1 MREHKTFAEF
11 WPYYLQEHRLPS
23 TRGWHYVGTILA
35 ILSLL
40 AILVFQKWILLPIPM
55 LCGYFFSWASHG
67 CIERNKPATFTYPIW
82 SILADFKM
90 LFCFF
95 TGSMGAELEFAGLG
109 NAQQKNE
116 EDIPESTNSNES

>member
-1 MREHKTFAEF
+1 MQLRTNE
-11 WPYYLQEHRLPS
+11 P
-23 TRGWHYVGTILA
+23 VGN
-35 ILSLL
+35 S
-40 AILVFQKWILLPIPM
+40 
-55 LCGYFFSWASHG
+55 GFSKMDPV
-67 CIERNKPATFTYPIW
+67 IERNTPATFTYPIW

-95 TGSMGAELEFAGLG
+95 TGRMGAELEFAGLG